1 MKKVLAVLLSVM
13 MLFGALSISSSA
25 ASVDQ
30 YFQGSA
36 PLVNPNTQVIITFDL
51 AGGTMK
57 NGVWV
62 YNSSKTPTPGFE
74 WVENFS
80 GATYIMLPQDETAMK
95 PGTPITLPVVTP
107 PSGRQFD
114 GWYCYGV
121 GGDYTQGST
130 YAANSAYYIPSG
142 TAGSIIEFRAA
153 YSPATIEP
161 DAMETVMNI
170 LIKVFGTIIGLLFLG
185 DESNPA
191 EAGMAMM
198 EKLLGSLMG

>member
-13 MLFGALSISSSA
+13 MLFGALSFSSSA
-25 ASVDQ
+25 ESASQ
-30 YFQGSA
+30 YFTGEK
-36 PLVNPNTQVIITFDL
+36 PLVNPLEQVIITFDL

-57 NGVWV
+57 NAVWV
-62 YNSSKTPTPGFE
+62 YNSAKPGFE
-74 WVENFS
+74 SVENFT
-80 GATYIMLPQDETAMK
+80 GATYIMLPQDSSSMV
-95 PGTPITLPVVTP
+95 PGTPVTLPVVTAP
-107 PSGRQFD
+107 TGYQFD

-121 GGDYTQGST
+121 GGDYTKGST
-130 YAANSAYYIPSG
+130 YAANSAYYIPEG
-142 TAGSIIEFRAA
+142 TAGQIIQFRAA